1 LKNNLNDLQRDIDR
15 IRRHIQI
22 TEDIVALNWNMNHWP
37 NVINDIKDIVDLIE
51 KIIKGRLEDE

>member
-1 LKNNLNDLQRDIDR
+1 
-15 IRRHIQI
+15 
-22 TEDIVALNWNMNHWP
+22 MNHWP